1 MRLSAAILATASFM
15 AAAPAL
21 AHDSLAPSG
30 SPHIWLPA
38 EEWVDG
44 HWIPFDE
51 QALKEALG
59 LRGRDLEAYLYN
71 DHHTLADLAR
81 RRGMAPEQL
90 ADRLVAPW
98 GATAGSARLAQLR
111 DRTIRILTQ
120 GHLAQHVFFHVL
132 HGVWEKSVAPS
143 VFGVSDDAYWQL
155 RRLGHAPL
163 DIAGRGGVLPA
174 AVRERMIALFS
185 AQRDAGIALGLAWPR
200 ESDRIL
206 ARQVRALPC
215 WLRRPIASRDR
226 ANPYGKAKRQH
237 GDHARGWPETGAQR
251 RRGERGVERVRR
263 SLPRSCWRP
272 PPAWRPGRQSR
283 ADADTTAFSSA
294 S

>member
-1 MRLSAAILATASFM
+1 MRLSALILATVSLVL
-15 AAAPAL
+15 AAPAT
-21 AHDSLAPSG
+21 AHDGLAPTG
-30 SPHIWLPA
+30 SPHTWLPA

-98 GATAGSARLAQLR
+98 GVAADPARLAQLR

-120 GHLAQHVFFHVL
+120 GHLAQHVFFHVF

-143 VFGVSDDAYWQL
+143 VFGVSDDAYWRL
-155 RRLGHAPL
+155 RLLARTPL
-163 DIAGRGGVLPA
+163 DIARRGGVPPT
-174 AVRERMIALFS
+174 AVRERMIALLR
-185 AQRDAGIALGLAWPR
+185 AQRDAGIALGAAWAP

-206 ARQVRALPC
+206 ARQLRALPC

-237 GDHARGWPETGAQR
+237 GEHARGWPGTPAQR
-251 RRGERGVERVRR
+251 RRNERRVERVRR
-263 SLPRSCWRP
+263 SLRRSCWRP
-272 PPAWRPGRQSR
+272 PPAWRRP
-283 ADADTTAFSSA
+283 
-294 S
+294 